1 MRRQRK
7 QPHSLNQYMGIV
19 NKYIKSGLV
28 IEGEK
33 DRLNYMKIAYFDAFA
48 GISGDMV
55 LGALLD
61 VGVPL
66 DHLRE
71 ELAKLPLTNY
81 EINAKEVERASIK
94 ATKVSVKAEEKG
106 IIRTWPNVK
115 SIIESSDLDG
125 NIKEKAKEIF
135 LKLAEAE
142 SKIHRKNID
151 KVHFHEV
158 GAVDSIVDIVGA
170 VIGMAYLKVEK
181 VYASEIATGMGIIKT
196 AHGPLPIPAPAT
208 LEILKDVPVYSGN
221 ISRELT
227 TPTGAAIIKSYAQAF
242 GPLPPVQVE
251 NVGYGAGTEE
261 LDIPNVLR
269 IIIGHE
275 VEKKTKA
282 AEKNSSLSNVTSMT

>member
-1 MRRQRK
+1 
-7 QPHSLNQYMGIV
+7 
-19 NKYIKSGLV
+19 
-28 IEGEK
+28 
-33 DRLNYMKIAYFDAFA
+33 MKIAYFDAFA
-48 GISGDMV
+48 GVSGDMV

-66 DHLRE
+66 VYLSG
-71 ELAKLPLTNY
+71 ELNKLPLTNY
-81 EINAKEVERASIK
+81 ELRAKEVERGSLK

-106 IIRTWPNVK
+106 VVRTWPNVRT
-115 SIIESSDLDG
+115 IIESSDLGDD
-125 NIKEKAKEIF
+125 IKKKALEVF

-181 VYASEIATGMGIIKT
+181 VFASAIATGTGVIRT
-196 AHGPLPIPAPAT
+196 AHGLLPIPAPAT

-221 ISRELT
+221 VTGELT
-227 TPTGAAIIKSYAQAF
+227 TPTGAAIIKVYAAEF
-242 GPLPPVQVE
+242 GPLPNVTVE
-251 NVGYGAGTEE
+251 KVGYGAGAAE

-269 IIIGHE
+269 LIFGE
-275 VEKKTKA
+275 LAEKKSQKP
-282 AEKNSSLSNVTSMT
+282 EMRLV

>member
-1 MRRQRK
+1 
-7 QPHSLNQYMGIV
+7 
-19 NKYIKSGLV
+19 
-28 IEGEK
+28 
-33 DRLNYMKIAYFDAFA
+33 MKVAYFDAFA

-61 VGVPL
+61 VGVPVDYL
-66 DHLRE
+66 QG

-81 EINAKEVERASIK
+81 ELKAKEVERGSIK

-106 IIRTWPNVK
+106 IVRTWPNVK
-115 SIIESSDLDG
+115 SIIESSELADD
-125 NIKEKAKEIF
+125 IRETAKNIF
-135 LKLAEAE
+135 LRLAEAE
-142 SKIHRKNID
+142 SKIHRKSVD

-158 GAVDSIVDIVGA
+158 GAIDSIVDVVGA
-170 VIGMAYLKVEK
+170 VIGIAYLEVEK
-181 VYASEIATGMGIIKT
+181 VHASEIATGMGVVKT
-196 AHGPLPIPAPAT
+196 AHGMLPIPAPAT

-227 TPTGAAIIKSYAQAF
+227 TPTGAAIIKNYASSY

-251 NVGYGAGTEE
+251 KIGYGAGSEE

-269 IIIGHE
+269 LMVGHE

-282 AEKNSSLSNVTSMT
+282 AKENSSSSKLTSMT